1 MDGLRRRGRPIFE
14 GFLTGHGSSTSS
26 SSHLVRVEGGK
37 AKEHRAVIDQLG
49 MLQQLGLVP
58 MPQQAE
64 RAA

>member
-1 MDGLRRRGRPIFE
+1 
-14 GFLTGHGSSTSS
+14 
-26 SSHLVRVEGGK
+26 LVRVEGGK